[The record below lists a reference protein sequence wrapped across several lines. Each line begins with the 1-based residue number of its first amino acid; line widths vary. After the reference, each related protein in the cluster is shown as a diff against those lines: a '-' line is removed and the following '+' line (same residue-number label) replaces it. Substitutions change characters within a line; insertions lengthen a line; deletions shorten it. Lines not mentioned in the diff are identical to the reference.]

1 MCGIV
6 GYIGTRSAR
15 DVLVSGLKKLEYR
28 GYDSCGIATIEEG
41 VLNIIKTTNR
51 IDGLV
56 SNTQKEDTSTIGI
69 GHTRWATHGGV
80 SEKNAHPHVSNDK
93 KIVLVHNG
101 IIENYISLR
110 KMLKS
115 KGYTFYSETDTEV
128 IPNLI
133 SMFYDGDILKA
144 VKKATD
150 LLEGSFAL
158 GVICLDNPDILIA
171 TKRNSPLVV
180 GIGEKENFIASDFSA
195 ILKYTNN
202 ISILENNEFA
212 VITRN
217 GINFYD
223 NNLAPRGNEIKVI
236 ETLDEDS
243 EKNGYEHFMLK
254 EINENTIT
262 VKKTIDEYINK
273 DNSLNIK
280 LKLTCD
286 EIKNIKHIHIIACG
300 TAMHAGLNGKNIIE
314 KLTRIPVNVEV
325 ASEFR
330 YKDPILDEN
339 DLLIFISQSGE
350 TADTIAGLELAK
362 ERGLKHL
369 SIVNVKESTIDR
381 MSDNVLY
388 TKAGPEIAVAS
399 TKAYIAQVTLIDILA
414 IYIAQV
420 KESYNKER
428 LDDLIGELKLLP
440 TKVQTVLENDKAY
453 IEYASKILNDKDI
466 FYLGRGLDYYIAL
479 EAALKLKEISYIH
492 SDAMQFGEL
501 KHGPIALIE
510 NGTHAIA
517 FCSSKR
523 LIDKTISN
531 IKEIK
536 ARGAN
541 VLLVTIFSN
550 LPKDVYDDII
560 SLPVINELLAPI
572 IMIIPMQLL
581 AYHVAVMKNLD
592 VDKPR
597 NLAKSVTVE

>member
-6 GYIGTRSAR
+6 GYVGRKNASE
-15 DVLVSGLKKLEYR
+15 VLLAGLKKLEYR
-28 GYDSCGIATIEEG
+28 GYDSCGIATVEG
-41 VLNIIKTTNR
+41 DSLKIRKTINR

-56 SNTQKEDTSTIGI
+56 VDAKDANSSTIGI

-80 SEKNAHPHVSNDK
+80 TEENAHPHVSNDK
-93 KIVLVHNG
+93 KIVVVHNG
-101 IIENYISLR
+101 IIENYLKI
-110 KMLKS
+110 KDMLKK
-115 KGYTFYSETDTEV
+115 KGVNFYSETDTEV

-133 SMFYDGDILKA
+133 RLYYDGDLLKA

-158 GVICLDNPDILIA
+158 GVMCMDTPNVLVA
-171 TKRNSPLVV
+171 TKRGSTLVV
-180 GIGEKENFIASDFSA
+180 GLGEKENFIASDFSA
-195 ILKYTNN
+195 ILKYTNS

-212 VITRN
+212 AIEKDSVK
-217 GINFYD
+217 FY
-223 NNLAPRGNEIKVI
+223 NNDLTPKGNEIKVI
-236 ETLDEDS
+236 ETQDEDS
-243 EKNGYEHFMLK
+243 EKNGFDHFMIK

-262 VKKTIDEYINK
+262 VKKTLDEYINK
-273 DNSLNIK
+273 DNSLNFN
-280 LKLTCD
+280 LNLTKED
-286 EIKNIKHIHIIACG
+286 IKNIKHIHIIACG

-330 YKDPILDEN
+330 YKNPILDKD

-362 ERGLKHL
+362 ERSLKHL
-369 SIVNVKESTIDR
+369 SFVNVKESTIDR

-399 TKAYIAQVTLIDILA
+399 TKAYIAQVVLIDLFA
-414 IYIAQV
+414 IYLAKI
-420 KESYNKER
+420 KESYDAEK
-428 LDDLIGELKLLP
+428 LDALINEMKLLP
-440 TKVQTVLENDKAY
+440 TKVQEVLENDAKY
-453 IEYASKILNDKDI
+453 LEYAKEIVNDKDI
-466 FYLGRGLDYYIAL
+466 YYLGRGLDYYIAL

-501 KHGPIALIE
+501 KHGTIALIE
-510 NGTHAIA
+510 EGTDAIA
-517 FCSSKR
+517 FCTSNK
-523 LIDKTISN
+523 LLDKTISN

-536 ARGAN
+536 ARGAK
-541 VLLVTIFSN
+541 VLAVTT
-550 LPKDVYDDII
+550 LKGLQKDVYDDII
-560 SLPVINELLAPI
+560 ELPVIDELLAPI
-572 IMIIPMQLL
+572 VAIIPMQLL
-581 AYHVAVMKNLD
+581 AYHVTVMKNLD